1 MTDLQCGVSACAYWC
16 SRLCSRE
23 AISVFGASARK
34 KEETGCGSFYPRFD
48 SGGKLAN
55 AGIAGP
61 GCEIACDAE
70 NCIYL
75 MQPSPAFTY
84 WVGAGW
90 TGAGLYKTPD
100 AWFACVRAF
109 ARRQSGK

>member
-16 SRLCSRE
+16 SGLCSRE

-34 KEETGCGSFYPRFD
+34 KEETGYGSFYPRFD
-48 SGGKLAN
+48 SGGKLEN

-70 NCIYL
+70 NCIYNDERFCDADAVRIERCGAV
-75 MQPSPAFTY
+75 SPQCDQETKCGSF
-84 WVGAGW
+84 VS
-90 TGAGLYKTPD
+90 
-100 AWFACVRAF
+100 CRN
-109 ARRQSGK
+109 